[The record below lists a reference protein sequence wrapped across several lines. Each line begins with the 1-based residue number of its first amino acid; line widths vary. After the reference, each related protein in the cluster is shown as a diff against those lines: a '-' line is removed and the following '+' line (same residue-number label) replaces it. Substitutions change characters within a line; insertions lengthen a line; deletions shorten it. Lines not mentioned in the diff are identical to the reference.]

1 MNSKEKESAV
11 TRKKTNTTC
20 AEPLLRK
27 GIAAAKKLQEMEEHT
42 YACGILPGAAKA
54 LRKAEE
60 LGILPEDYYMSGL
73 LEWLEDQDSGFTY
86 EEYEKLECA
95 RRPVDWKE
103 YLLNSWSGA
112 KRGGFAAFI
121 EIAKWKLEQYEY
133 FGNKLFDAIGWL
145 SKNIDAN
152 KSEAIAA
159 TIFNTLSVLY
169 AVRVLYGLNPKTCG
183 EYIEQHAKITL
194 KDVPRIRLI
203 QKFVDENKK
212 SQTKT
217 ADPKRKS
224 RRSKVN

>member
-1 MNSKEKESAV
+1 M
-11 TRKKTNTTC
+11 TRKKANSTC
-20 AEPLLRK
+20 AEPLLKK

-95 RRPVDWKE
+95 RRPVDWKG

-112 KRGGFAAFI
+112 KRGGVAAFI

-133 FGNKLFDAIGWL
+133 FGHKLFDAIGWL
-145 SKNIDAN
+145 SKNIDAD
-152 KSEAIAA
+152 KFDVIAT
-159 TIFNTLSVLY
+159 TIFNILSVLY
-169 AVRVLYGLNPKTCG
+169 VVRVLYGLNPKTCG
-183 EYIEQHAKITL
+183 EYIEQHAKAAL
-194 KDVPRIRLI
+194 KDIPRIRLI

-212 SQTKT
+212 ASAKS
-217 ADPKRKS
+217 AGPKRKR
-224 RRSKVN
+224 RRSNVKVGGAIP